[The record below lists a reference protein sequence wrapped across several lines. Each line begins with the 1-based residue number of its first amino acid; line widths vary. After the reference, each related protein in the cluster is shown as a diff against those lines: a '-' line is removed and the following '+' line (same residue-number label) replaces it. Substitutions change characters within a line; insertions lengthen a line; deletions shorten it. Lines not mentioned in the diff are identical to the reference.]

1 MSVEPRARRMPG
13 FLKFLMVAT
22 AGMGTIGAIL
32 SALFLSATA
41 VVPGPYMVNG
51 RRVSFDEFMAFA
63 LPVLGGYF
71 VMSVLM
77 LAVSWGLRHERLWAR
92 PLTVGIAVAS
102 AVVPLAA
109 AFLTGVSFRGT
120 LAPVIGCLVMLVVLW
135 WQLYYDDDI
144 VAYYAAIQEHQRA

>member
-1 MSVEPRARRMPG
+1 MSFEARAGQMPG
-13 FLKFLMVAT
+13 FLKFLMVAS
-22 AGMGTIGAIL
+22 AGMGAIGAIL

-51 RRVSFDEFMAFA
+51 RRVSFEEFMAFA

-71 VMSVLM
+71 VMSVLA

-92 PLTVGIAVAS
+92 PLLVGITVAS
-102 AVVPLAA
+102 ALVPLAA

-120 LAPVIGCLVMLVVLW
+120 LFPMIVCLVMLVVFW

-144 VAYYAAIQEHQRA
+144 VAYYAALREEQRG